1 MASLTLRSRDRE
13 EKQTMKF
20 KETLVVVKDCS
31 KAFKFYQEIFG
42 LELIRDHDGNM
53 LRKYRFCEVWGV
65 KNHRPELFGEIS
77 DKGYVYDK
85 N

>member
-1 MASLTLRSRDRE
+1 MASLTLRGRDRE

-42 LELIRDHDGNM
+42 FELIQDHEGNM
-53 LRKYRFCEVWGV
+53 LLD
-65 KNHRPELFGEIS
+65 RPIDAAEGTR
-77 DKGYVYDK
+77 
-85 N
+85 

>member
-31 KAFKFYQEIFG
+31 KAFKFYQDMFG
-42 LELIRDHDGNM
+42 FELIRDHDGNM
-53 LRKYRFCEVWGV
+53 LLD
-65 KNHRPELFGEIS
+65 RPIDAAEGTR
-77 DKGYVYDK
+77 
-85 N
+85 

>member
-1 MASLTLRSRDRE
+1 
-13 EKQTMKF
+13 MKF

-53 LRKYRFCEVWGV
+53 LLD
-65 KNHRPELFGEIS
+65 RPI
-77 DKGYVYDK
+77 DAAKGTR
-85 N
+85 